1 MDDDAYRAF
10 VHASGV
16 KWKGLGPWYPFGGNI
31 LFHMGDIW
39 LLIALICFITAGV
52 IARKLYQLYH
62 GKFGQQ

>member
-1 MDDDAYRAF
+1 M
-10 VHASGV
+10 VSV
-16 KWKGLGPWYPFGGNI
+16 LGNI

-52 IARKLYQLYH
+52 IVRKLYQLYH